1 MEFIKELPKKTV
13 VKDNYDVIVC
23 GGGIAGVSAAL
34 AAVRQNKKV
43 LLIEKL
49 FLLGGLATSG
59 LVTIYLPLCDGCGK
73 QVSFSIAEELL
84 HLSIKHGFEDEYPY
98 AWLNGGTVEEKAQ
111 KRFQVRFNANLYALL
126 LEKHLKENGADILY
140 GSTVCNAVIKKGKIT
155 HIVCENKEGRTA
167 YKVGSVVDTTGDAD
181 VCKFTKA
188 GTTTFKQGNT
198 LAGWYYFL
206 NGNEMDLK
214 MLGFSDIP
222 DKYKTEAEK
231 QVKGKR
237 YFGISDLSKMAEDSH
252 AFTLDDF
259 LKKGDITKD
268 YHLSTISTTP
278 QVRMTR
284 RILGEYTL
292 DDTEMHKEFFDSI
305 GLIADWR
312 KNGPI
317 YEIPFRTLY
326 SNKIKNL
333 ITAGRSISVT
343 DAMWDI
349 TRVIPVCAVTGEAA
363 GIAAAITNDFTKLDI
378 TLLQE
383 KLIKNGVKLHEK
395 DL

>member
-1 MEFIKELPKKTV
+1 MKFIKELPKKTI
-13 VKDNYDVIVC
+13 VKNSYDVIVC

-84 HLSIKHGFEDEYPY
+84 RLSIKHGYEDEYPK
-98 AWLNGGTVEEKAQ
+98 AWLCGGTTEEKAQ

-126 LEKHLKENGADILY
+126 LEKQLKENGVEILY
-140 GSTVCNAVIKKGKIT
+140 GSTVCDTVIKKSKIT
-155 HIVCENKEGRTA
+155 HLVVQNKEGRIAFETKA
-167 YKVGSVVDTTGDAD
+167 VVDTTGDAD
-181 VCKFTKA
+181 VCEFTKA
-188 GTTTFKQGNT
+188 GTATFSQGNT

-206 NGNEMDLK
+206 NGNDIDLK

-231 QVKGKR
+231 SVKGQR
-237 YFGISDLSKMAEDSH
+237 YFGINDLSKMAEDSH

-259 LKKGDITKD
+259 LKKGGISKD
-268 YHLSTISTTP
+268 YHLSTIATTP

-284 RILGEYTL
+284 RIQGEYTM
-292 DDTEMHKEFFDSI
+292 DDTEMHTDFFDSV
-305 GLIADWR
+305 GLIGDWR
-312 KNGPI
+312 KKGPI

-326 SNKIKNL
+326 SKKIKNL

-349 TRVIPVCAVTGEAA
+349 TRVIPACAVTGEAA
-363 GIAAAITNDFTKLDI
+363 GIAASLSDDFSKI
-378 TLLQE
+378 NISLLQE
-383 KLIKNGVKLHEK
+383 KLKNNGVVLHEK

>member
-1 MEFIKELPKKTV
+1 MKFIKELPKKTI
-13 VKDNYDVIVC
+13 VKNSYDVIVC

-34 AAVRQNKKV
+34 AAARQNKKV

-84 HLSIKHGFEDEYPY
+84 RLSIKHGYEDEYPK
-98 AWLNGGTVEEKAQ
+98 AWLDGGTTEEKAQ
-111 KRFQVRFNANLYALL
+111 KRFQVRFNANIFALL
-126 LEKHLKENGADILY
+126 LEKLLKENGVELLY
-140 GSTVCNAVIKKGKIT
+140 GNTVCNAVIKKGKIT
-155 HIVCENKEGRTA
+155 HVITEGKQGRIA
-167 YKVGSVVDTTGDAD
+167 FKSYSVVDTTGDAD
-181 VCKFTKA
+181 LCALTHSPTKI
-188 GTTTFKQGNT
+188 FEQGNT

-206 NGNEMDLK
+206 NGNDMDLK

-231 QVKGKR
+231 NITGKR
-237 YFGISDLSKMAEDSH
+237 YIGLDDLSIMTEDSH

-259 LKKGDITKD
+259 LKKGGIDSNR
-268 YHLSTISTTP
+268 HLSTISTTP

-284 RILGEYTL
+284 RIQGEYTM
-292 DDTEMHKEFFDSI
+292 DDTEMHTEFYDSI
-305 GLIADWR
+305 GLIGDWR
-312 KNGPI
+312 KSGPI

-326 SNKIKNL
+326 SKKIKNL
-333 ITAGRSISVT
+333 ITAGRCISVT

-349 TRVIPVCAVTGEAA
+349 TRVIPCCAVTGEAA
-363 GIAAAITNDFTKLDI
+363 GIAASMSDDFSKIDI
-378 TLLQE
+378 ALLQE
-383 KLIKNGVKLHEK
+383 KLTLNGVKLHEK

>member
-1 MEFIKELPKKTV
+1 MKFIKELPKKTV
-13 VKDNYDVIVC
+13 VIDSYEVIVC

-34 AAVRQNKKV
+34 AAARQNKKV

-59 LVTIYLPLCDGCGK
+59 LVTIYLPLCDGNGK

-84 HLSIKHGFEDEYPY
+84 HLSIKHGYEDEYPK
-98 AWLNGGTVEEKAQ
+98 AWLNGGTTEEKAQ
-111 KRFQVRFNANLYALL
+111 KRFQVRFNANIFALL
-126 LEKHLKENGADILY
+126 LEKHLKENGVELLY
-140 GSTVCNAVIKKGKIT
+140 GNTVCNAVLKKGKIT
-155 HIVCENKEGRTA
+155 HVVTEGKQGRTA
-167 YKVGSVVDTTGDAD
+167 FKTTSVIDTTGDAD
-181 VCKFTKA
+181 LCALTYAPTKI
-188 GTTTFKQGNT
+188 FEQGNT

-206 NGNEMDLK
+206 NGNDIDLK

-231 QVKGKR
+231 KATGKK
-237 YFGISDLSKMAEDSH
+237 YIGLNDLSKMAEDSH

-259 LKKGDITKD
+259 LKNGGINKD
-268 YHLSTISTTP
+268 RHLSTISTTP

-284 RILGEYTL
+284 RICGEYTM
-292 DDTEMHKEFFDSI
+292 DDTEMHKEFYDSV
-305 GLIADWR
+305 GLVGDWR
-312 KNGPI
+312 KKGPI

-326 SNKIKNL
+326 SKKVKNL

-349 TRVIPVCAVTGEAA
+349 TRVIPCCAVTGEAA
-363 GIAAAITNDFTKLDI
+363 GIAASLSDDFSKLDI
-378 TLLQE
+378 SLLQE
-383 KLIKNGVKLHEK
+383 KLTLNGVKLHEK

>member
-1 MEFIKELPKKTV
+1 MQFIKELPKKTV
-13 VKDNYDVIVC
+13 VIDSYEVIVC

-34 AAVRQNKKV
+34 AAARQNKKV

-59 LVTIYLPLCDGCGK
+59 LVTIYLPLCDGNGK

-84 HLSIKHGFEDEYPY
+84 HLSIKHGYEDEYPT
-98 AWLNGGTVEEKAQ
+98 AWLNGGTTEEKAQ
-111 KRFQVRFNANLYALL
+111 KRFQVRFNANIFALL
-126 LEKHLKENGADILY
+126 LEKHLKENGVELLY
-140 GSTVCNAVIKKGKIT
+140 GNTVCNAVLKKGKIT
-155 HIVCENKEGRTA
+155 HVITEGKQGRTA
-167 YKVGSVVDTTGDAD
+167 FKTTSVIDTTGDAD
-181 VCKFTKA
+181 LCALTYAPTKI
-188 GTTTFKQGNT
+188 FEQGNT

-206 NGNEMDLK
+206 NGNDIDLK

-231 QVKGKR
+231 NVTGKR
-237 YFGISDLSKMAEDSH
+237 YIGLDDLSKMAEDSH

-259 LKKGDITKD
+259 LKNGGINKD
-268 YHLSTISTTP
+268 RHLSTISTTP

-284 RILGEYTL
+284 RICGEYTM
-292 DDTEMHKEFFDSI
+292 DDTEMHKEFYDSV
-305 GLIADWR
+305 GLVGDWR
-312 KNGPI
+312 KKGPI

-326 SNKIKNL
+326 SKKVKNL

-349 TRVIPVCAVTGEAA
+349 TRVIPCCAVTGEAA
-363 GIAAAITNDFTKLDI
+363 GIAASLSDDFSKLDVS
-378 TLLQE
+378 LLQA
-383 KLIKNGVKLHEK
+383 KLALNGVKLHEK

>member
-1 MEFIKELPKKTV
+1 MKFIKELPKRTV
-13 VKDNYDVIVC
+13 VKDCYDVIVC

-34 AAVRQNKKV
+34 AAARQNKKV

-59 LVTIYLPLCDGCGK
+59 LVTIYLPLCDGCGR
-73 QVSFSIAEELL
+73 QVSFSIAEELFR
-84 HLSIKHGFEDEYPY
+84 LSIKHGHEDEYPE
-98 AWLNGGTVEEKAQ
+98 AWLKGGTKEEKTK

-126 LEKHLKENGADILY
+126 LEKHLKENAVDILY

-155 HIVCENKEGRTA
+155 HIVTENKEGRIA
-167 YKVGSVVDTTGDAD
+167 YNVKSVVDTTGDAD
-181 VCKFTKA
+181 VCEFTKA
-188 GTTTFKQGNT
+188 GTCTFSQGNT
-198 LAGWYYFL
+198 LAGWYYFF
-206 NGNEMDLK
+206 NKDNIDLK

-237 YFGISDLSKMAEDSH
+237 YFGIKDLSEMAMDSH

-259 LKKGDITKD
+259 LKNGGIDKD
-268 YHLSTISTTP
+268 RHLSTIATTP
-278 QVRMTR
+278 QIRMTR
-284 RILGEYTL
+284 RISGEYTL
-292 DDTEMHKEFFDSI
+292 DDTEMHKEFNDSI

-312 KNGPI
+312 KSGPI

-326 SNKIKNL
+326 SKKIKNL

-363 GIAAAITNDFTKLDI
+363 GVAAAVTDDFTKLDI
-378 TLLQE
+378 SFLQE
-383 KLIKNGVKLHEK
+383 KLKQNGVILHEK

>member
-1 MEFIKELPKKTV
+1 MKFVKELPKKTV
-13 VKDNYDVIVC
+13 VKNSYDVIVC

-34 AAVRQNKKV
+34 AASRQNKKV

-84 HLSIKHGFEDEYPY
+84 RLSIKHGYEDEYPD
-98 AWLNGGTVEEKAQ
+98 AWLNGGTKEEKAK

-126 LEKHLKENGADILY
+126 LEKLLKENNVDILY
-140 GSTVCNAVIKKGKIT
+140 GSIVCNAIIKKGKIT
-155 HIVCENKEGRTA
+155 HLITENKEGRIAFET
-167 YKVGSVVDTTGDAD
+167 KTVVDTTGDAD
-181 VCKFTKA
+181 VCEFTKA
-188 GTTTFKQGNT
+188 GTSMFSQGNT

-206 NGNEMDLK
+206 NKDNIDLK

-231 QVKGKR
+231 SVKGKR
-237 YFGISDLSKMAEDSH
+237 YFGINDLSKMAEDSH

-259 LKKGDITKD
+259 LKKGGISKD
-268 YHLSTISTTP
+268 YHLSTIATTP

-292 DDTEMHKEFFDSI
+292 DDTEMHTEFSDSI

-317 YEIPFRTLY
+317 YEIPFRCLY
-326 SNKIKNL
+326 SKKIKNL

-349 TRVIPVCAVTGEAA
+349 TRVIPVCAITGEAA
-363 GIAAAITNDFTKLDI
+363 GIAATLSDDFSKLDI
-378 TLLQE
+378 TVLQE
-383 KLIKNGVKLHEK
+383 KLTINGVKLHEK

>member
-1 MEFIKELPKKTV
+1 MNFIKEIPKKTV

-34 AAVRQNKKV
+34 AASRQGKKT

-73 QVSFSIAEELL
+73 QVSFSISEELFR
-84 HLSIKHGFEDEYPY
+84 LSIKHGYEDEYPD
-98 AWLNGGTVEEKAQ
+98 AWLNGGTKEEKTK

-126 LEKHLKENGADILY
+126 LEKHLKENGVDILY
-140 GSTVCNAVIKKGKIT
+140 GSTVCSAVIKRGKIT
-155 HIVCENKEGRTA
+155 HIITENKEGRTA
-167 YKVGSVVDTTGDAD
+167 YKASAIVDTTGDAD
-181 VCKFTKA
+181 VCEFTKA
-188 GTTTFKQGNT
+188 GTTRFSQGNT

-206 NGNEMDLK
+206 NQNHIDLK

-231 QVKGKR
+231 NIDGKK
-237 YFGISDLSKMAEDSH
+237 YGGIEDLSKMAEDSH

-259 LKKGDITKD
+259 LKKGGISEN

-292 DDTEMHKEFFDSI
+292 DDTEMHKEFYDSI

-312 KNGPI
+312 KSGPV

-326 SNKIKNL
+326 SKRIKNL
-333 ITAGRSISVT
+333 ITAGRCISVT

-349 TRVIPVCAVTGEAA
+349 SRVIPSCAVTGEAA
-363 GIAAAITNDFTKLDI
+363 GVAAAISDDFTKLNI
-378 TLLQE
+378 SLLQE
-383 KLIKNGVKLHEK
+383 KLKQNGVILHQK

>member
-1 MEFIKELPKKTV
+1 MKFIKELPKKTI
-13 VKDNYDVIVC
+13 VKNSYDVIIC

-34 AAVRQNKKV
+34 AAARQNKKV

-73 QVSFSIAEELL
+73 QVSFSIAEELFR
-84 HLSIKHGFEDEYPY
+84 LSIKHGYEDEYPD
-98 AWLNGGTVEEKAQ
+98 AWLNGGSIEEKTN
-111 KRFQVRFNANLYALL
+111 KRFQVRFNANVYALL
-126 LEKHLKENGADILY
+126 LEKLLKENGVELLY
-140 GSTVCNAVIKKGKIT
+140 GNTVCNAVIKKGKIT
-155 HIVCENKEGRTA
+155 HIVTEGKEGRTA
-167 YKVGSVVDTTGDAD
+167 FKTTSVVDTTGDAD
-181 VCKFTKA
+181 VCAFTYTPTKI
-188 GTTTFKQGNT
+188 FEQGNT

-206 NGNEMDLK
+206 NGNDIDLK

-231 QVKGKR
+231 KVTGKR
-237 YFGISDLSKMAEDSH
+237 YIGIADLSTMAEDSH
-252 AFTLDDF
+252 AFTLEDF
-259 LKKGDITKD
+259 LKKGGIDKD
-268 YHLSTISTTP
+268 RHLSTIATTP

-284 RILGEYTL
+284 RICGEYTM
-292 DDTEMHKEFFDSI
+292 DDTEMHQEFYDSI
-305 GLIADWR
+305 GLIGDWR
-312 KNGPI
+312 KKGPI

-326 SNKIKNL
+326 SKKIKNL

-363 GIAAAITNDFTKLDI
+363 GIAASISDDFSKLDI
-378 TLLQE
+378 NVLQN
-383 KLIKNGVKLHEK
+383 KLKNNGVKLHEK

>member
-1 MEFIKELPKKTV
+1 MKFIKELPKRTI
-13 VKDNYDVIVC
+13 VKDECDVIVC

-34 AAVRQNKKV
+34 AAARQNKKV

-84 HLSIKHGFEDEYPY
+84 RLSIKHGYEDEYPK
-98 AWLNGGTVEEKAQ
+98 AWLDGGTTEEKAQ
-111 KRFQVRFNANLYALL
+111 KRFQVRFNANIFALL
-126 LEKHLKENGADILY
+126 LEKLLKENGVELLY
-140 GSTVCNAVIKKGKIT
+140 GNTVCNAVIKKGKIT
-155 HIVCENKEGRTA
+155 HVITEGKQGRTA
-167 YKVGSVVDTTGDAD
+167 FKSYSVVDTTGDAD
-181 VCKFTKA
+181 LCALTHSPTKI
-188 GTTTFKQGNT
+188 FEQGNT

-206 NGNEMDLK
+206 NGNDIDLK

-231 QVKGKR
+231 NITGKR
-237 YFGISDLSKMAEDSH
+237 YIGLDDLSIMAEDSH

-259 LKKGDITKD
+259 LKKGGIDSNR
-268 YHLSTISTTP
+268 HLSTISTTP

-284 RILGEYTL
+284 RIQGEYTM
-292 DDTEMHKEFFDSI
+292 DDTEMHTEFFDSI
-305 GLIADWR
+305 GLISDWR
-312 KNGPI
+312 KSGPI

-326 SNKIKNL
+326 SKKIKNL
-333 ITAGRSISVT
+333 ITAGRCISVT

-349 TRVIPVCAVTGEAA
+349 TRVIPACAVTGEAA
-363 GIAAAITNDFTKLDI
+363 GIAASLSDDFSKIDI
-378 TLLQE
+378 SLLQE
-383 KLIKNGVKLHEK
+383 KLKNNGVVLHEK